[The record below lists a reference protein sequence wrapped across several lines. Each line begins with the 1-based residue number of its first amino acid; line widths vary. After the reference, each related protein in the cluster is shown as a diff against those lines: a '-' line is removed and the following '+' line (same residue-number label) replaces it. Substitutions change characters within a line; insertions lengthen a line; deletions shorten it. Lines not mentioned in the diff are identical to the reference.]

1 MFKVNNGNTRTV
13 CKICSKLAIKALEQR
28 HWRRSIVF
36 NINFKRFHALLW
48 YFLCWHW
55 RNKYRLVKLKTFT
68 SVLLSLHKKW
78 SFPLRISSVFPQIS
92 ADLVQLATEEIFN
105 EKLYFL
111 CIDFLL
117 YYQSFESSCFWSN
130 SECLA
135 REKCLYSE
143 FVWSVFSR
151 ILREYGEIQSECGRM
166 RTRKTPNTDSFH
178 AVLLRW
184 ISSKLEDF

>member
-1 MFKVNNGNTRTV
+1 MLR
-13 CKICSKLAIKALEQR
+13 
-28 HWRRSIVF
+28 
-36 NINFKRFHALLW
+36 

-55 RNKYRLVKLKTFT
+55 RNKYGLVKLKTFT

-92 ADLVQLATEEIFN
+92 ADLVKLATEEIFN

-135 REKCLYSE
+135 HEKCLYSE
-143 FVWSVFSR
+143 FFWSVFSR
-151 ILREYGEIQSECGRM
+151 ILSEYGEIQSECGKM
-166 RTRKTPNTDSFH
+166 RTSKTPNTDSFH
-178 AVLLRW
+178 AVLLRR